1 MQHMVNKAYTRLM
14 AANLISGHLVHAGD
28 HRHGTAGHRHRV
40 SAALSKQWS
49 VKNQWPSATEWLSR
63 GANGP
68 VLRCN
73 AGQL

>member
-1 MQHMVNKAYTRLM
+1 MGLQ
-14 AANLISGHLVHAGD
+14 
-28 HRHGTAGHRHRV
+28 GTDRV
-40 SAALSKQWS
+40 SAVLGKQQS
-49 VKNQWPSATEWLSR
+49 AKNQLPSAKEWLSR